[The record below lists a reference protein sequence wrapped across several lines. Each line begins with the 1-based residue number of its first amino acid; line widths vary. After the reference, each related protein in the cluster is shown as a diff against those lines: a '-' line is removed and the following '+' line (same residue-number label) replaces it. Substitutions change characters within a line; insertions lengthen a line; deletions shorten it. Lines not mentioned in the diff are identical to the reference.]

1 MSIKKLLF
9 GLMLCVFSINYSF
22 GQASL
27 LNAKKVN
34 TIGKKTTQQIA
45 ADNDGPLAYG
55 FIDDRDIVWSKVVW
69 EVIDFNQKINFPYY
83 YPIDSTEIE
92 SSRLSLYNTL
102 QKALKQKKFK
112 TYEDSYFTSEKTLE
126 DIKENLKANCVNLG
140 YEMTVDAQDIKSF
153 QIKGMYYFDK
163 RQGEMKYRLLAIA
176 PLVEIDAKT
185 KCSIREEEENAQRN
199 GQKYSP
205 PEAEEPIPLYW
216 VFYPEI
222 RQVMYDAKVFNP
234 NNSSQP
240 ISYDHLLNARRF
252 SSTIVKEENM
262 YGNRKVSDYIR
273 GNSLFQLLEADRIKE
288 NIRNR
293 EMDMWNY

>member
-1 MSIKKLLF
+1 MSIKRWF
-9 GLMLCVFSINYSF
+9 IGCMLIAFSSNLVNA
-22 GQASL
+22 QASL

-34 TIGKKTTQQIA
+34 QVGIKTKEQLA

-83 YPIDSTEIE
+83 YPIEDSPVETN
-92 SSRLSLYNTL
+92 RQSLYNTL
-102 QKALKQKKFK
+102 NKALKAGKLKM
-112 TYEDSYFTSEKTLE
+112 YSDSFFTAEQTLE
-126 DIKENLKANCVNLG
+126 DIKDNLEVTCQDGYSYPLKA
-140 YEMTVDAQDIKSF
+140 QDVTAF
-153 QIKGMYYFDK
+153 MIKGMYYFDK

-176 PLVEIDAKT
+176 PMVPDLSAKFCLGE
-185 KCSIREEEENAQRN
+185 KSEELYE
-199 GQKYSP
+199 
-205 PEAEEPIPLYW
+205 LYW
-216 VFYPEI
+216 LFYPEI
-222 RQVMYDAKVFNP
+222 RQIMYDAKVFNP

-252 SSTIVKEENM
+252 ASTIVREENM
-262 YGNRKVSDYIR
+262 YGNRAVKDYVR

-288 NIRNR
+288 GIRNR

>member
-9 GLMLCVFSINYSF
+9 GLMLGVFSVSYTF
-22 GQASL
+22 AQASL
-27 LNAKKVN
+27 LNARKVN
-34 TIGKKTTQQIA
+34 TIGKKTAEQIA

-83 YPIDSTEIE
+83 YPIDTTSIE

-102 QKALKQKKFK
+102 QKALKQNKFK

-126 DIKENLKANCVNLG
+126 DINENLKADCVNLG
-140 YEMTVDAQDIKSF
+140 YEMEVKAQDIKSF
-153 QIKGMYYFDK
+153 MIKGMYYFDK
-163 RQGEMKYRLLAIA
+163 RQGEMKYRLLAVA
-176 PLVEIDAKT
+176 PLVEKDAKT
-185 KCSIREEEENAQRN
+185 MCSIQEAREASEQN
-199 GQKYSP
+199 GQKYIE

-262 YGNRKVSDYIR
+262 YGNRKITDYIR

>member
-9 GLMLCVFSINYSF
+9 GLMLGAFSFNYSY

-34 TIGKKTTQQIA
+34 TIGKKTTEQIA

-83 YPIDSTEIE
+83 YPIDTTSIE

-102 QKALKQKKFK
+102 QKALKKNKFK
-112 TYEDSYFTSEKTLE
+112 TYEDSYFTSEKTLA
-126 DIKENLKANCVNLG
+126 DINENLNANCVNLG
-140 YEMTVDAQDIKSF
+140 YPMSVTAQDIKSF
-153 QIKGMYYFDK
+153 KIKGMYYFDK

-185 KCSIREEEENAQRN
+185 KCSIEEARENANQA
-199 GQKYSP
+199 GVKFEM
-205 PEAEEPIPLYW
+205 PEAEEPIALYW

-252 SSTIVKEENM
+252 SSTIVREENL
-262 YGNRKVSDYIR
+262 YGNRKISDYVR